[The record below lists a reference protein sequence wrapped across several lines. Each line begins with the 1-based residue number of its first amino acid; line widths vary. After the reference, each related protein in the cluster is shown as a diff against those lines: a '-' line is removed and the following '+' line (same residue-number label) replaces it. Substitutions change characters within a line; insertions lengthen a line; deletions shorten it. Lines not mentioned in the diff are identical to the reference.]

1 MLKRVIP
8 ILLVKDKE
16 LVKSIRFKNHNY
28 IGDVINAIKI
38 YNELEVDE
46 LLIFDITAYKL
57 KSELDYKFIQ
67 NLTSECFV
75 PLTYGGNID
84 SVSKIEKL
92 LKIGIEKVCINTHSQ
107 DLNFVTEAVKKFGSS
122 TISICID
129 YKYINDE
136 PIVFYENGR
145 KNSKQNAIEIISK
158 LSQIEVGEI
167 ILQNIDKDGTYSGYD
182 RSLLEM
188 LRPLI
193 KNPIIIA
200 GGCTDIK
207 DIKTVLN
214 LGANACAA
222 GSLFVY
228 YTNSKGILINYL
240 DDDDFIE
247 INIKR

>member
-1 MLKRVIP
+1 
-8 ILLVKDKE
+8 
-16 LVKSIRFKNHNY
+16 
-28 IGDVINAIKI
+28 
-38 YNELEVDE
+38 
-46 LLIFDITAYKL
+46 
-57 KSELDYKFIQ
+57 
-67 NLTSECFV
+67 
-75 PLTYGGNID
+75 
-84 SVSKIEKL
+84 VSKIEKL

-247 INIKR
+247 INIKRWKKNKFVQNAF

>member
-1 MLKRVIP
+1 
-8 ILLVKDKE
+8 
-16 LVKSIRFKNHNY
+16 
-28 IGDVINAIKI
+28 
-38 YNELEVDE
+38 
-46 LLIFDITAYKL
+46 
-57 KSELDYKFIQ
+57 
-67 NLTSECFV
+67 
-75 PLTYGGNID
+75 
-84 SVSKIEKL
+84 
-92 LKIGIEKVCINTHSQ
+92 
-107 DLNFVTEAVKKFGSS
+107 
-122 TISICID
+122 
-129 YKYINDE
+129 
-136 PIVFYENGR
+136 
-145 KNSKQNAIEIISK
+145 